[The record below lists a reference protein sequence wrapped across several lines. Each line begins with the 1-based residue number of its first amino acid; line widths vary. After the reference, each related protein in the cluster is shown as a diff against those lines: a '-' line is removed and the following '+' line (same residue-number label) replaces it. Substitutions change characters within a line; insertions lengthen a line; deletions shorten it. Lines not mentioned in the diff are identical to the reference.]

1 MKKWNRIVAA
11 GLAMAFALV
20 VSMGT
25 ASAAAKAAPSGKV
38 NVNTAT
44 AEQFAAL
51 PGVGVKLGARIV
63 EYRQKSGGSF
73 KSVDELMNVKGIGEK
88 NFARIQP
95 FVVLGEARGEAAAKK
110 PVAPKAE
117 SE

>member
-1 MKKWNRIVAA
+1 MKKWNRIVAT
-11 GLAMAFALV
+11 GLAIAMALM
-20 VSMGT
+20 VSVGT
-25 ASAAAKAAPSGKV
+25 ASAAAKPAPTGKV

-73 KSVDELMNVKGIGEK
+73 KTVDELMNVKGIGEK
-88 NFARIQP
+88 NFAKIQAH
-95 FVVLGEARGEAAAKK
+95 LTTGGGR
-110 PVAPKAE
+110 
-117 SE
+117 

>member
-1 MKKWNRIVAA
+1 MKNWNRIVAT
-11 GLAMAFALV
+11 GLAMAMALM
-20 VSMGT
+20 VSVGT
-25 ASAAAKAAPSGKV
+25 ASAAAKAAPAGKV

-88 NFARIQP
+88 NFAKIQAH
-95 FVVLGEARGEAAAKK
+95 LTTGGGEGK
-110 PVAPKAE
+110 P
-117 SE
+117 SR

>member
-1 MKKWNRIVAA
+1 MRKWNRIVAV
-11 GLAMAFALV
+11 GLAIVFAV
-20 VSMGT
+20 VASGGT
-25 ASAAAKAAPSGKV
+25 ALAAAKPAPTSKV

-73 KSVDELMNVKGIGEK
+73 KSVQELMNVRGIGEK
-88 NFARIQP
+88 NFGKLQP
-95 FVVLGEARGEAAAKK
+95 HLTTGEAPAR
-110 PVAPKAE
+110 P
-117 SE
+117 SR

>member
-1 MKKWNRIVAA
+1 MKKWNGIVAT
-11 GLAMAFALV
+11 GLAIAIALMA
-20 VSMGT
+20 SMGT
-25 ASAAAKAAPSGKV
+25 VSAAAKAVPAGKI

-73 KSVDELMNVKGIGEK
+73 KTVDELMNVKGIGEK
-88 NFARIQP
+88 NFLKIQP
-95 FVVLGEARGEAAAKK
+95 HVTTGTSGEARPGR
-110 PVAPKAE
+110 
-117 SE
+117 

>member
-1 MKKWNRIVAA
+1 MKKWNRIVATGVA
-11 GLAMAFALV
+11 IAMALM
-20 VSMGT
+20 VSVGT
-25 ASAAAKAAPSGKV
+25 ASAAAKPAPTGKV

-44 AEQFAAL
+44 AEQFAVL

-88 NFARIQP
+88 NFAKIQAHITT
-95 FVVLGEARGEAAAKK
+95 GASR
-110 PVAPKAE
+110 
-117 SE
+117 